1 VTKGNTAGIGVE
13 PRLHT
18 RRRVRPW
25 LRRGLRPL
33 PGDATPPR
41 SLPSLLAVSRVKV
54 TVLSDASATSLV
66 RSLLPAFAA
75 AAGIHAEDARRLR
88 TIVEGLLNFALDNAY
103 PDDDLG
109 EIEVTLEADEGFVHV
124 TVHDWGLPLTS
135 AEGDFGP
142 LPEQLTALAP
152 ADANMQLLNLGSD
165 GKRLVARVSVSS
177 SGDPEARRHH
187 IEAAARRTRMRAETP
202 DAIEVR
208 AATQEDAEA
217 IAQLLYE
224 NYHLSYVHA
233 DFYRPRY
240 LMAALAS
247 GGLVSTIALHDR
259 RVIGH
264 RSGRTAR
271 LCKRFRSAT
280 DLRASPG
287 ARGAVWVANT
297 IDGTVLPA
305 RLPPRRRDE
314 ADPRRCTPSG
324 HRGRRECGMGRKR
337 GKRHRPASRSALG
350 KGRGRSRGRQRPSRH
365 RRRRGRRLGR
375 QPPGRGHPGGQPR
388 PAKR

>member
-1 VTKGNTAGIGVE
+1 
-13 PRLHT
+13 
-18 RRRVRPW
+18 
-25 LRRGLRPL
+25 
-33 PGDATPPR
+33 
-41 SLPSLLAVSRVKV
+41 VKV

-88 TIVEGLLNFALDNAY
+88 TIVEGLLNFTLDNAY
-103 PDDDLG
+103 LDDDLG

-135 AEGDFGP
+135 AGGDFGP
-142 LPEQLTALAP
+142 LPEQLAALTP

-165 GKRLVARVSVSS
+165 GKRLVALVSVSS

-208 AATQEDAEA
+208 AATQEDAKA

-247 GGLVSTIALHDR
+247 GGLVSTIALHDG

-287 ARGAVWVANT
+287 ARGPSGLRTRSTGPFSRLDFRRGAVTKQIPVAAHPAGIAVGASAVWVASEES
-297 IDGTVLPA
+297 GTVL
-305 RLPPRRRDE
+305 LL
-314 ADPRRCTPSG
+314 DPRSGKVVDAVEVGNGPVGIAVGEGDVWVANRQGGATRVGTP
-324 HRGRRECGMGRKR
+324 
-337 GKRHRPASRSALG
+337 A
-350 KGRGRSRGRQRPSRH
+350 
-365 RRRRGRRLGR
+365 
-375 QPPGRGHPGGQPR
+375 PPMR
-388 PAKR
+388 